1 MKNIKKLFSLFLLLI
16 IVLTLTGC
24 NVSADKRFELIEY
37 LQKKNLVETKL
48 EYVDTEYHTNSP
60 IPTQSISDI
69 YKDKSNNYYS
79 FDISKI
85 KANKR
90 HTKKYSISYCN
101 HVIKNDNV
109 TIISMEEAEVT
120 SDWYYK
126 NADINTIER
135 MYINDCQFKTFYIL
149 EKKVLGFTTYKVLNK

>member
-48 EYVDTEYHTNSP
+48 KYVDTEYHTNSL
-60 IPTQSISDI
+60 IPTNSISDI

-85 KANKR
+85 EAKKR

-101 HVIKNDNV
+101 HVIKNDNA
-109 TIISMEEAEVT
+109 TIISEEEAEKT
-120 SDWYYK
+120 NGWYYK
-126 NADINTIER
+126 NTNITTNEQ
-135 MYINDCQFKTFYIL
+135 MYINDCEFKTFYVL
-149 EKKVLGFTTYKVLNK
+149 EKKILGFTTYKVLNK